1 MMRLQ
6 DNIIFVL
13 IVFFFVF
20 IILSFFPNSKSKKFR
35 IEKDETIIKVETDP
49 SYSAIISQDSNNNSN
64 NVNSPSITN
73 TNTNSSSKFKLSNL
87 KILDKENMKKDTFIF
102 NENINLVFDYEL
114 PPGYFTFKVET
125 IPEVKI
131 NLNKDILR
139 TGKGNTKENPLE
151 LSINYRQKFED
162 ILVEKINILIYQ
174 TADYEIPVYNQ
185 VFNVNITI
193 KNLNINLIRED
204 DYTSPLLINSS

>member
-49 SYSAIISQDSNNNSN
+49 SYAAIISQDSNNNSN

-73 TNTNSSSKFKLSNL
+73 TNTSSKFKLSNL
-87 KILDKENMKKDTFIF
+87 KILDKENMEKDTFIF

-204 DYTSPLLINSS
+204 DYTSPLLINSN

>member
-35 IEKDETIIKVETDP
+35 IEKDETVIKVETDP
-49 SYSAIISQDSNNNSN
+49 SYAAIISQDSNN

-73 TNTNSSSKFKLSNL
+73 TNTSSKFKLSNL
-87 KILDKENMKKDTFIF
+87 KILDKENMEKDTFIF
-102 NENINLVFDYEL
+102 NENINLDFDYEL

-131 NLNKDILR
+131 NFKKDILR

-204 DYTSPLLINSS
+204 DYTSPLLINSN